1 MERWVDGKLLY
12 EGRVVSLR
20 VGNVEL
26 DDGTI
31 ALREVVVHPGGV
43 AVVPVKDDK
52 VILVRQFRI
61 AIGEDVLELPAGKLE
76 KGEDPEA
83 RGRAELEEETGFRAG
98 RMISAGS
105 IYATVGYSS
114 EIIYLYFAFD
124 LEHIGQNMEFDERI
138 DIVELPVSE
147 IAARI
152 ADGTIRDA
160 KTIIGLQSLVRYLA
174 TEHTCGG
181 H

>member
-1 MERWVDGKLLY
+1 MERWVDGKRVY

-31 ALREVVVHPGGV
+31 ALREVVEHPGGV
-43 AVVPVKDDK
+43 AIVPVKDDA

-61 AIGEDVLELPAGKLE
+61 AINDDVLELPAGKLE
-76 KGEDPEA
+76 AGENPEV
-83 RGRAELEEETGFRAG
+83 RGRIELEEETGFRAG
-98 RMISAGS
+98 RMLSAGS

-114 EIIYLYFAFD
+114 EIIHLFLAFD
-124 LEHIGQNMEFDERI
+124 LEHVGQNMEFDERI
-138 DIVELPVSE
+138 DVVELP
-147 IAARI
+147 IADIETRI

-160 KTIIGLQSLVRYLA
+160 KTIIGLQALA
-174 TEHTCGG
+174 RNRMVPQC
-181 H
+181 

>member
-1 MERWVDGKLLY
+1 MERWVDGTLVY

-26 DDGTI
+26 EDGTI
-31 ALREVVVHPGGV
+31 ALREVVEHPGGV
-43 AVVPVKDDK
+43 AVVPVKDAV

-61 AIGEDVLELPAGKLE
+61 AIGDDVLELPAGKLE
-76 KGEDPEA
+76 GGEDHEA

-98 RMISAGS
+98 RMVSAGS

-114 EIIYLYFAFD
+114 EVIYLYLAFD
-124 LEHIGQNMEFDERI
+124 LEHVGQNMEFDERI
-138 DIVELPVSE
+138 DVVELPVADIE
-147 IAARI
+147 ARI

-160 KTIIGLQSLVRYLA
+160 KTIVGLQALLRHK
-174 TEHTCGG
+174 E
-181 H
+181 